1 MHSNIILT
9 HLFLFDAS
17 QELYVTSSK
26 HEKLKISK
34 AIVAAV
40 RQFGGRFIEM
50 DETRGNAYFE
60 IGDERSWK
68 KTSQAL
74 REGQAEIRAQLD
86 AEGGGSK
93 QIEYQQVISEQRF
106 YAYACK
112 ILESL
117 YSGNSGIS
125 ACGPDCPH
133 AKRRQTLNQLGAN
146 PMQIY
151 YAMQTLSPQSQF
163 PPPQGMMPQQQLPQD
178 TNMQYDSRYHGAS
191 YFTPTSSATTQGSV
205 DLYEPLPYASPATG
219 SDSLDPLPY
228 VPNHVNASMMMQGGY
243 AAAEVPPPPPHF
255 HQTVIQPVLERPGH
269 IFEPEKSIGSVYS
282 LRKICSDDIEWSSE
296 EGKVLIELLGQEVDD
311 ILRRKSYGLIEIDT
325 THAFKDLVFD
335 DDIDDIPLQE
345 FKADASVERIR
356 KTSSSTTTRSSTSS
370 RISGLSLKD
379 DISLMNMS
387 VLSLDDQ
394 HPKDEHASLGEMP
407 QKSSNLNS
415 DASAP
420 VEFMKRQSR
429 VSFLTNMSLMSMD
442 NSSFSQLVTS
452 LADQDSQVNNESK
465 ERKMSGGSFDSPA
478 HFMSRKMGFPMR
490 NTFLKS
496 MGMQGIANESGQTIG
511 GQSNLTMSDTSI
523 NKSDLSI
530 TTSADQAERPMT
542 AMGKSSRRL
551 NIDEDN

>member
-1 MHSNIILT
+1 MFT
-9 HLFLFDAS
+9 HLFLFYAS

-74 REGQAEIRAQLD
+74 REKQAEIRAQLD
-86 AEGGGSK
+86 AEGGGSN

-163 PPPQGMMPQQQLPQD
+163 PPPQGMIPQQQLPQD
-178 TNMQYDSRYHGAS
+178 NNMQYNPCYHGAS

-205 DLYEPLPYASPATG
+205 DLYEPLPYAPPATG

-243 AAAEVPPPPPHF
+243 AAAEMPPPPPHF
-255 HQTVIQPVLERPGH
+255 HQTVIQPVLERPRH
-269 IFEPEKSIGSVYS
+269 IHEPETSMGSVYS

-325 THAFKDLVFD
+325 THAFEDLVFD
-335 DDIDDIPLQE
+335 DDIDDIPLGE
-345 FKADASVERIR
+345 FKEFAPVERIR
-356 KTSSSTTTRSSTSS
+356 KASSSTTTRSSSS

-379 DISLMNMS
+379 DMSLMNMS
-387 VLSLDDQ
+387 VLSLDDH
-394 HPKDEHASLGEMP
+394 HPKDEHASLGGMP

-415 DASAP
+415 DTSAP
-420 VEFMKRQSR
+420 VEFVKRQSR

-442 NSSFSQLVTS
+442 NSSFSQLVSS
-452 LADQDSQVNNESK
+452 LTDQDNQVNNESK
-465 ERKMSGGSFDSPA
+465 ERKMSGISFDSPA
-478 HFMSRKMGFPMR
+478 HLISRKVGFPLR
-490 NTFLKS
+490 NTFIKS
-496 MGMQGIANESGQTIG
+496 LGMQGLANESGQTIG

-530 TTSADQAERPMT
+530 TNSADQADRPM
-542 AMGKSSRRL
+542 ARGKGSRRL
-551 NIDEDN
+551 DIDGDN